1 MLTVTDVED
10 GSITDFYF
18 DNFFVNLDVVVPYM
32 VTYSATDS
40 GGYTTTFPLTVKVE
54 QLADVLFEKVLNA
67 KITNNYPY
75 LEPSVLSAIK
85 ALREPYEVKM
95 PPYNEAKMLNKVKGA
110 WYGRAADC
118 IMGKAVEWIK
128 SDELIPF
135 LKEMGNYPL
144 HQYIYHSDRTEE
156 IIQKYRFFFARGNMS
171 TNLT

>member
-1 MLTVTDVED
+1 MLLSSCFNATPVNKSVIVPQENPVIVIVGSIEPNWPDLVTVTDVED

-110 WYGRAADC
+110 
-118 IMGKAVEWIK
+118 
-128 SDELIPF
+128 
-135 LKEMGNYPL
+135 
-144 HQYIYHSDRTEE
+144 
-156 IIQKYRFFFARGNMS
+156 
-171 TNLT
+171 